1 MTFSHP
7 VFLGFTVV
15 AVSVVALVQVFVL
28 FRARHDIRLLLHEQ
42 NTRAVERVLVWK
54 WAISTIFLILS
65 TGSVGVSLAGPEY
78 GTREIERNREGLDV
92 SVVVDVSRSMYASDV
107 EPDRLSAAREFVVRL
122 LSDMASSRFGLS
134 VFRGEATR
142 VLPLTHDT
150 VALQY
155 ALQALSP
162 DMITAP
168 GTGIASGIRA
178 GVEALP
184 RDSNRYGVL
193 LLLTDGES
201 LSGSE
206 EAAATMAFEARVPI
220 VTVGV
225 GSEEAVTI
233 TLPSG
238 ELVRDSS
245 GEVVETV
252 LDEENLRRISELTD
266 GLYVRIGEP
275 DSYELVRRFLSR
287 HSAGEAAFTEEKVS
301 RSVSFAGLAV
311 FFLFLY
317 LGVRVIRWR
326 NLF

>member
-1 MTFSHP
+1 MIFAYP
-7 VFLGFTVV
+7 AFLGFAVV
-15 AVSVVALVQVFVL
+15 AVSGVILVQLFVL
-28 FRARHDIRLLLHEQ
+28 FRARHDLRLLLHEQ
-42 NTRAVERVLVWK
+42 NTRAIERVLVWK
-54 WAISTIFLILS
+54 WAISTLFLVLS
-65 TGSVGVSLAGPEY
+65 TASIGLALAGPEY
-78 GTREIERNREGLDV
+78 GSREIERNREGLDI

-107 EPDRLSAAREFVVRL
+107 EPDRLSAARDFVARL
-122 LSDMASSRFGLS
+122 LSDVAASRFGLT
-134 VFRGEATR
+134 VFRGETTR
-142 VLPLTHDT
+142 VLPLTHDSI
-150 VALQY
+150 AMQY

-178 GVEALP
+178 GIEALP

-193 LLLTDGES
+193 LLLSDGES

-220 VTVGV
+220 VVVGV

-233 TLPSG
+233 GLPSG

-252 LDEENLRRISELTD
+252 LDEENLREISQLTD

-275 DSYELVRRFLSR
+275 DSYDMVRRFLSR
-287 HSAGEAAFTEEKVS
+287 HSVGEAAFTEEQVS
-301 RSVSFAGLAV
+301 RSSSFAGLAV
-311 FFLFLY
+311 LFLFLY